1 MQAMPRFPPCVPI
14 AEKIRACAEPR
25 PMPKPFRANF
35 PGRCGICRMRIR
47 KGDEVV
53 WIPPTSVEV
62 LVAYDYEKQRG
73 GWSKQVPTKL
83 AHASCTEEQADE

>member
-1 MQAMPRFPPCVPI
+1 MSSFI
-14 AEKIRACAEPR
+14 AK
-25 PMPKPFRANF
+25 F
-35 PGRCGICRMRIR
+35 PGRCGICRLRIR